1 MKGSINQIL
10 DKQEINYRKI
20 IDERLE
26 NSTAVTFKISDMVR
40 GKCVFLEVSDIID
53 TVKSIKEYVYKSK
66 SMFTI
71 EEIETRFNTDKPLS

>member
-1 MKGSINQIL
+1 
-10 DKQEINYRKI
+10 
-20 IDERLE
+20 
-26 NSTAVTFKISDMVR
+26 MVR